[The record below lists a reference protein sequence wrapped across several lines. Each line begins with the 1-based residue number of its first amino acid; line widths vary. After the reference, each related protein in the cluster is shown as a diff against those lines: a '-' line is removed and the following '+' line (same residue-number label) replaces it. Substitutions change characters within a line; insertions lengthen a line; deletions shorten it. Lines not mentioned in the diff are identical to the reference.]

1 MVFSAINTTLLVWAT
16 SLNSCLRDWLPHN
29 LTVALILCEL
39 RSEFGRFLSLF
50 FELAPL
56 FIASIIWFS
65 FWPCSTYLF
74 REFQRCLQILWSKFQ
89 FHVVPSTIFLH
100 LMIILLCVGLADVVC
115 ITYAEICPE
124 FSWIFHGVMFFPEI
138 YFGNEFVFQSE
149 DSLI

>member
-100 LMIILLCVGLADVVC
+100 FNYNFTLCGLSWC
-115 ITYAEICPE
+115 ITYAERCPE
-124 FSWIFHGVMFFPEI
+124 FYRILHGVMFFPEI
-138 YFGNEFVFQSE
+138 YFGNEFVFQNES
-149 DSLI
+149 SLI